1 MIAIFLL
8 FSIILHLF
16 TSSAALGVNY
26 GMSADNLPSPFVVAN
41 FLKTQTIFDSVKMFD
56 ANPDVLRA
64 FANTGI
70 SVTVTV
76 GNGDIPALTNTVAAR
91 RWVTQH
97 ISPFYPQTKIKYIC
111 VGSEVLFSNITDWIN
126 NLVPAMRSLHYA
138 LIKAG
143 IQDIK
148 ITSSHAL
155 NIFRSETV
163 PSLMRFM
170 VGYDL
175 SFFAPTLKFHHR
187 TKSPFMINPYPY
199 FSPDLLS
206 RLNYALFK
214 PNRGVYDKFTGKTY
228 TNMFDALMDSTYS
241 AMKALGYGHV
251 DIVIGETGWPSQGDA
266 SSPFAT
272 MENAISY
279 NGHVV
284 KEIISGK
291 GTPLMPNR
299 QFETYMFALFNENQ
313 KPGPL
318 AEKYWG
324 LLKPDLTP
332 MYDVALLHHEQSVPA
347 PTNPSP
353 ATPAPSGNNYCV
365 PKIDVSYVQL
375 QSNLDYAC
383 GQGVDCTP
391 IQPGGTCYEPNT
403 VQSHAA
409 FAMNSYYQTKGQSYF
424 SCDFAGTGQI
434 ITVNPSYRNCHYL

>member
-1 MIAIFLL
+1 
-8 FSIILHLF
+8 
-16 TSSAALGVNY
+16 
-26 GMSADNLPSPFVVAN
+26 
-41 FLKTQTIFDSVKMFD
+41 
-56 ANPDVLRA
+56 
-64 FANTGI
+64 
-70 SVTVTV
+70 
-76 GNGDIPALTNTVAAR
+76 
-91 RWVTQH
+91 
-97 ISPFYPQTKIKYIC
+97 
-111 VGSEVLFSNITDWIN
+111 
-126 NLVPAMRSLHYA
+126 MRCLHYA
-138 LIKAG
+138 LVKAG

-148 ITSSHAL
+148 VSSSHAL
-155 NIFRSETV
+155 NIFRRETL

-175 SFFAPTLKFHHR
+175 SFFAPIFQFHQR

-199 FSPDLLS
+199 FSTNLS
-206 RLNYALFK
+206 RRLNYALFK
-214 PNRGVYDKFTGKTY
+214 PNRGIYDKYTRKTY

-241 AMKALGYGHV
+241 AMEALGYGDV

-279 NGHVV
+279 NGHV

-299 QFETYMFALFNENQ
+299 KFEMYMFALFNENQ

-324 LLKPDLTP
+324 LFKPDLTP
-332 MYDVALLHHEQSVPA
+332 MYNVGLLRHELSVPT

-353 ATPAPSGNNYCV
+353 AIPAPSDNNYCV
-365 PKIDVSYVQL
+365 PKIAVSYAQL

-383 GQGVDCTP
+383 GQGIDCTP

-403 VQSHAA
+403 VRSHAA
-409 FAMNSYYQTKGQSYF
+409 FAMNSYYRTKGQSYF

-434 ITVNPSYRNCHYL
+434 TSIDPSYGNCHYH